1 MIITFHCLCYCQSD
15 YLIVAL
21 IPVVFQLV
29 MAEEEYFQNIL
40 LILNTRVRDNM
51 NRLRKSVNK
60 EGLVLRRR

>member
-1 MIITFHCLCYCQSD
+1 MIITSRCLCYCQRD

-29 MAEEEYFQNIL
+29 MEEEEYFQNIL

-51 NRLRKSVNK
+51 KRLRESVNK
-60 EGLVLRRR
+60 EGLVLRRK